1 MPGILHKTR
10 AAGTKINTSAV
21 WAEAHEVEGSAIGTT
36 EIADG
41 SVTAAKLAS
50 DARFYRFVKSGTS
63 PITFLHNMPAE
74 PTGVVATPRALQPY
88 AWSYD
93 KNATQIKIYHN
104 AVGSL
109 TFSIVAWI

>member
-1 MPGILHKTR
+1 MPSILHKTR
-10 AAGTKINTSAV
+10 AAGTNIKAPAV
-21 WAEAHEVEGSAIGTT
+21 WQEAHEVEGGAIGTT

-41 SVTAAKLAS
+41 SVTNAKLSEEAKV
-50 DARFYRFVKSGTS
+50 YKFVRSGTS
-63 PITFLHNMPAE
+63 PITFLHNMGQT
-74 PTGVVATPRALQPY
+74 PTGVVATPNALQPY

-109 TFSIVAWI
+109 TFSIIAWI